1 MNVGIIGAGNI
12 ARKMVE
18 TLHNMTTA
26 TAYAIASRSADKA
39 TLFAKEFHVPNA
51 YGNYESMLDDP
62 AIDLVYIA
70 TPHSH
75 HYEHA
80 LLALHHNKPIL
91 VEKSFMVNE
100 KQAKEIISLGK
111 EKNLLVAEAIWTR
124 YMPSRYILNDL
135 LHNKV
140 IGDVYSLTANLGYK
154 IDHVPRIYMP
164 ELAGGALLDL
174 GVYTLNFASMVLGTS
189 IDTITSTA
197 LLTKTNV
204 DKLHSITLN
213 FTSGQMAILH
223 STIMSNTNRQGVIYG
238 TNGMIL
244 VDNINNIQDIR
255 VYDLEGNLLEQP
267 FIPKQITGFEY
278 QVEACR
284 KALEQGTIEV
294 PDMPHDEIL
303 RMMHIMDSLRK
314 EWGVSYPSL
323 ENL

>member
-255 VYDLEGNLLEQP
+255 VYDLDGNLLEQP

-284 KALEQGTIEV
+284 KALEQGAIEV